1 MIQEMAYSCP
11 RVGEVLP
18 RAVMNVSTQAK
29 EPSVPNLRMV
39 RGVCRAMR
47 LDGKQRVVLVL
58 AAVLVLISGTQLD
71 ETASAVG
78 YWWHVNHAGS
88 SDYVV
93 PNWWMQYT
101 IASALFVPVWLV
113 CDAGAKAGNE
123 ARVLCIPNFIIQA
136 REQRGRTQ
144 ILPNAARR
152 VRSNELT
159 AAVH

>member
-78 YWWHVNHAGS
+78 YWGMS
-88 SDYVV
+88 
-93 PNWWMQYT
+93 T
-101 IASALFVPVWLV
+101 
-113 CDAGAKAGNE
+113 
-123 ARVLCIPNFIIQA
+123 
-136 REQRGRTQ
+136 TQ
-144 ILPNAARR
+144 DRAITLYPTGGCNT
-152 VRSNELT
+152 L
-159 AAVH
+159 

>member
-71 ETASAVG
+71 ETASASRLLVACQPRRIERLRCTQLVDAIHYSIGLVRARLVG
-78 YWWHVNHAGS
+78 LRCG
-88 SDYVV
+88 
-93 PNWWMQYT
+93 
-101 IASALFVPVWLV
+101 
-113 CDAGAKAGNE
+113 CK
-123 ARVLCIPNFIIQA
+123 
-136 REQRGRTQ
+136 GR
-144 ILPNAARR
+144 
-152 VRSNELT
+152 
-159 AAVH
+159 